1 MISGRDTQEQEQDVL
16 TGALSRNHYE
26 RDMSAEAFRGGVA
39 LVDMDDL
46 KLYNDVYGHSVGDK
60 ALWALAEVIR
70 RELGSRGSLVR
81 YGGDEFLILV
91 PQAEEK
97 EFAAMLE
104 TVRQR
109 VQSADIPGCGDELRL
124 TVSIGCV
131 MAQGET
137 IAAAAHRADRLMYRA
152 KRRKDAVVREGDE
165 ETVDGETAQRIL
177 IVDDAP
183 LNRAIL
189 REMLGDTF
197 QLAEAADGAECMAQ
211 LEKYGTDIA
220 LVLLDMIMPGMDG
233 IQVLEE
239 MQRRELLDD
248 IPVIM
253 ITADTSADSMSHAYE
268 LGVAD
273 YIERPFDVQVVRRRV
288 MNTVKLYARQRR
300 LTSVLIQQ
308 ARAQER
314 SSGMMAD
321 VLARIVAYRNGEGG
335 DHARHIRRLTE
346 LLLERLTEKTDR
358 YRITRP
364 DCRRIASAAMFHDI
378 GKLDIPDEILNK
390 PGKLTAEEFEI
401 IKGHPVIGETIL
413 RSMKDYQGEP
423 LLETAAEICRWHHER
438 IDGKGYPDGL
448 RGEEIPIAAQA
459 AGLADVF
466 DALVSRRVYKEPYP
480 MDKAMEMIAAGECG
494 AFDPLLVECLRELQ
508 GTLRREVYTGEEGQ

>member
-1 MISGRDTQEQEQDVL
+1 MMEKDRFIAALLPFCDTVCEYDRSCGKLRVCKTGLAQGISDKWYSVDELRNIFRDGCAVSAEKDVWTRYLSGENLRGFFDGNTDNDSFRLRLRQGGQAYRQYDIRIDRVDDNVLVISGRDTQEQEQDVL

-26 RDMSAEAFRGGVA
+26 RDMSAEAFHGGVA

-152 KRRKDAVVREGDE
+152 KRRKDAVVREGGE
-165 ETVDGETAQRIL
+165 ETVGGETAQRIL

-239 MQRRELLDD
+239 M
-248 IPVIM
+248 
-253 ITADTSADSMSHAYE
+253 
-268 LGVAD
+268 
-273 YIERPFDVQVVRRRV
+273 
-288 MNTVKLYARQRR
+288 
-300 LTSVLIQQ
+300 
-308 ARAQER
+308 
-314 SSGMMAD
+314 
-321 VLARIVAYRNGEGG
+321 
-335 DHARHIRRLTE
+335 
-346 LLLERLTEKTDR
+346 
-358 YRITRP
+358 
-364 DCRRIASAAMFHDI
+364 
-378 GKLDIPDEILNK
+378 
-390 PGKLTAEEFEI
+390 
-401 IKGHPVIGETIL
+401 
-413 RSMKDYQGEP
+413 
-423 LLETAAEICRWHHER
+423 
-438 IDGKGYPDGL
+438 
-448 RGEEIPIAAQA
+448 
-459 AGLADVF
+459 
-466 DALVSRRVYKEPYP
+466 
-480 MDKAMEMIAAGECG
+480 
-494 AFDPLLVECLRELQ
+494 
-508 GTLRREVYTGEEGQ
+508 